1 MPTVVLTVTQGTL
14 SGRAFRFA
22 DRTTCLIGRA
32 ADCGISLPDDDA
44 HQTVSRHHCLLDLNP
59 PAARIRD
66 FGSLNGTFVN
76 REKIGQRRPD
86 QDPADVDP
94 AAFPE
99 HDLRPGDRIQ
109 VGGTVLGFAVEGAAR
124 PTVADGTDE
133 YVPAVGCA
141 LCGATVTAGA
151 DRPGEVLCGRCRAE
165 PAALLH
171 DLLSRSAS
179 PEGAPLAGV
188 YDVVRELGRG
198 GAGAVYLARE
208 TATGR
213 EVALKLLL
221 PEVAAGEVARQRFLR
236 EAEITRGLDHPNIVR
251 LYDAGYANGGFLLT
265 LEYCRGGSLAA
276 YQMVRNGTLPA
287 DEVIAVGRQAL
298 AGLAYAHGRGV
309 VHRDLKPHNLFL
321 TETGPGRMVK
331 VGDFGLAKAFD
342 AAGLGGLTRTGRAAG
357 TPSFVPRQQVIDFKN
372 AKPDVD
378 VWALAATLY
387 ALLTGRPPRDFPPG
401 RDPWLVVLR
410 DDPVPIRCRN
420 PAVPPRLAELLDAAL
435 FDRGPL
441 AFPTCAAFGAALTA
455 AV

>member
-1 MPTVVLTVTQGTL
+1 MPPVVLSVAKGPL
-14 SGRAFRFA
+14 RGSEFRF
-22 DRTTCLIGRA
+22 DERTTCLIGRA
-32 ADCGISLPDDDA
+32 ADCGIRLPDDDA

-76 REKIGQRRPD
+76 RQKIGQRERN
-86 QDPADVDP
+86 QDPAEVDP
-94 AAFPE
+94 TAFPE
-99 HDLRPGDRIQ
+99 RDLWPGDLIQ
-109 VGGTVLGFAVEGAAR
+109 VGGTVLEFTIEDAAG
-124 PTVADGTDE
+124 PTVFDGTAE
-133 YVPAVGCA
+133 YVPAVCCA
-141 LCGATVTAGA
+141 VCGEEVSVGV
-151 DRPGEVLCGRCRAE
+151 DRPGDVVCARCHEE
-165 PAALLH
+165 PAALLR
-171 DLLSRSAS
+171 DMLSRSA
-179 PEGAPLAGV
+179 PQVGALAAGV
-188 YDVVRELGRG
+188 YEIVRELGRG
-198 GAGAVYLARE
+198 GMGAVYLAHE
-208 TATGR
+208 AATGR

-236 EAEITRGLDHPNIVR
+236 EAEITRGLEHPHIVR
-251 LYDAGYANGGFLLT
+251 LFEAGYAGGAFLLT

-276 YQMVRNGTLPA
+276 DQQARGTLPA
-287 DEVIAVGRQAL
+287 DEVVAVGRQAL

-321 TETGPGRMVK
+321 TEPGPARQVK

-372 AKPDVD
+372 SKPEVD

-387 ALLTGRPPRDFPPG
+387 ALLTGQPPRDFPPG

-410 DDPVPIRCRN
+410 DDPVPVRRRN
-420 PAVPPRLAELLDAAL
+420 PAVPPRLAALLDAAL
-435 FDRGPL
+435 IDRGPL
-441 AFPTCAAFGAALTA
+441 AFPTCEAFGAALTA